1 MQKLVWKNSLGDS
14 VDLTKAPYG
23 ITNWEGFANTSLN
36 IQSQQVPFQ
45 DGGVFL
51 DALLEQREITVTL
64 AIQDNNN
71 LENRYKYRRELI
83 HILNPKLGEGYLI
96 YTNDFISKRI
106 KCIAEVPLFETHN
119 SNDSGTPKASLTW
132 VACEPYWEDLE
143 QKSVSILSGGIF
155 KVRNEGD
162 VAISPTDIYV
172 WGEGSNVSIKNL
184 TNNTQ
189 LKISGAVKDINAT
202 LGMGQK
208 DARLTKQYISF
219 LAGGKTVETDYAQ
232 YTIASNCILKTSDF
246 KTVENVKQFS
256 NIIDITSDGKN
267 VYVCDSTFIGMIK
280 ENGDYVERT
289 DINASRIFY
298 SKNKQKIYYASY
310 TSSGI
315 YSLDSFDATPVLVT
329 TTEYQI
335 YYFADIGDDV
345 FCCGAMG
352 LLVNLTQN
360 TVIPTN
366 AGNKALNCVA
376 PYKNGYAVIGTGGFA
391 QYNENGTWTD
401 IPLKTNVI
409 LNQFCH
415 NPYTDSYYFGGYG
428 GFLAEIKSDD
438 TKVVI
443 NTHTE
448 GIVSYVFFSRIFET
462 VQLDIDGG
470 IAQIKNETE
479 LEIISQNNTSFA
491 CCKYVDFLG
500 KYVAGSQ
507 DAIFTSSDFKVWEQV
522 FSESGIGIFTHIESD
537 NTHVILGVENST
549 DIYESSDG
557 INFTK
562 KQKIVEKLWVTYN
575 TEAEKFFFIGNFGN
589 NEYWICSVDDILSN
603 NVTKIHQLDTTNWS
617 TSKTNSVSCGA
628 TTVFILSQDNDV
640 NSILYYTTDAG
651 ETWTEKTTAISEVSN
666 MFVNSVIA
674 TRIVGNKILI
684 TEEKHNAPTL
694 PYFIMWD
701 NQQEDFIVP
710 TFVTDEDYLGFE
722 VNYVLDSP
730 YICGYINNGEDSAKR
745 CIVHLSVEGTTVT
758 ITKVLEAVSTDVSL
772 YMTAFT
778 VGNQLVYSYSGSND
792 SFYAYYNGVAH
803 EGSLILKLKGYIAIL
818 IPNDGNDYF
827 SICDN
832 DFNEITRIPFDY
844 LGDFCINI
852 PNNNSVVTNGENFA
866 VLTDAWQLLK
876 VPSNASDTVC
886 LFNFNGNIYIAD
898 SHFIYTENY
907 RHIWGD
913 DSITVYDCKVSAD
926 NKLYVCTGNS
936 YVRIVDEHFNT
947 IQSIDV
953 HPTFDKIYPLANG
966 DIIGFAKSGDTKS
979 IYKYDHN
986 TEQTKKIYELT
997 DQVTTFYDLGYFEK
1011 LNEVLLIT
1019 NRGFLGIIDDYV
1031 TELLN
1036 FQYLTY
1042 AFVKNQQPRFVGV
1055 WGFKGTVD
1063 FAEGSSIIN
1072 QVQDMTL
1079 KLDVGDNNLVFGY
1092 EGSSSMMLSIIYS
1105 PKYIGV

>member
-1 MQKLVWKNSLGDS
+1 MQKLVWKNSIGDEI
-14 VDLTKAPYG
+14 DLTSGSYG
-23 ITNWEGFANTSLN
+23 ITEWEGFANTSLN

-106 KCIAEVPLFETHN
+106 KCLAQIPLFETHN

-132 VACEPYWEDLE
+132 TACEPYWEDLE

-189 LKISGAVKDINAT
+189 LKINGAVKDINAT

-232 YTIASNCILKTSDF
+232 YTIANNCILKTSDF

-256 NIIDITSDGKN
+256 SVSDITSDGKN

-289 DINASRIFY
+289 DINADRIFY
-298 SKNKQKIYYASY
+298 SKATQRIYY
-310 TSSGI
+310 SSHTDGI
-315 YSLDSFDATPVLVT
+315 YYLDSFDATPVFVKNTDYVVLC
-329 TTEYQI
+329 
-335 YYFADIGDDV
+335 FADIGNEV
-345 FCCGAMG
+345 FGCGAQG
-352 LLVNLTQN
+352 LLVNFTQDL
-360 TVIPTN
+360 VIPTN
-366 AGNKALNCVA
+366 AGNKNLRCVA

-401 IPLKTNVI
+401 IPLNTNVI

-415 NPYTDSYYFGGYG
+415 NPYTDSYYFGGNS
-428 GFLAEIKSDD
+428 GFLVEIKSDD

-443 NTHTE
+443 NTNTD
-448 GIVSYVFFSRIFET
+448 GIVAYAFFSKIFET
-462 VQLDIDGG
+462 VQLDINGG

-479 LEIISQNNTSFA
+479 LEIISQNDTNLT

-549 DIYESSDG
+549 DIYESLDG
-557 INFTK
+557 VNFTK
-562 KQKIVEKLWVTYN
+562 KQSIVGKLWVTYN
-575 TEAEKFFFIGNFGN
+575 TEAEKFFFIGDFGN
-589 NEYWICSVDDILSN
+589 NEYWICSVDNLLSN
-603 NVTKIHQLDTTNWS
+603 NVTKIHQIDTTNWY
-617 TSKTNSVSCGA
+617 TDKTNSASVGD
-628 TTVFILSQDNDV
+628 TTVFIIAQRNNADD
-640 NSILYYTTDAG
+640 ILYYTTDAG
-651 ETWTEKTTAISEVSN
+651 ATWNEKTSSCTYLKDLFSN
-666 MFVNSVIA
+666 SCIDTRVVNQKLLLTILDVPSVFFV
-674 TRIVGNKILI
+674 
-684 TEEKHNAPTL
+684 
-694 PYFIMWD
+694 MWD
-701 NQQEDFIVP
+701 SQQEDFIVP
-710 TFVTDEDYLGFE
+710 TFVTDEDYWGFE
-722 VNYVLDSP
+722 ENYVLDSP
-730 YICGYINNGEDSAKR
+730 YIGGYINNGESEAKR
-745 CIVHLSVEGTTVT
+745 CIAHISVEGTTVT
-758 ITKVLEAVSTDVSL
+758 LTKKIEALSEDVQTYITAYD
-772 YMTAFT
+772 
-778 VGNQLVYSYSGSND
+778 VGNQFVYSYVGGNGST
-792 SFYAYYNGVAH
+792 YAYYNGTAH
-803 EGSLILKLKGYIAIL
+803 EGSVILKLKGYVAIL
-818 IPNDGNDYF
+818 IPNDSEYL

-832 DFNEITRIPFDY
+832 DFNEITRISFDY
-844 LGDFCINI
+844 LGNFFINI
-852 PNNNSVVTNGENFA
+852 PNNNSIVSNGEDFA
-866 VLTDAWQLLK
+866 VLTDAWQLAK
-876 VPSNASDTVC
+876 VPSSASDTVC

-898 SHFIYTENY
+898 SHFIYAENY
-907 RHIWGD
+907 SQMWGD
-913 DSITVYDCKVSAD
+913 DSITIYDCKVSAD
-926 NKLYVCTGNS
+926 NKLYVCNS
-936 YVRIVDEHFNT
+936 HGYVRVVDDDFNT
-947 IQSIDV
+947 VQSIDV
-953 HPTFDKIYPLANG
+953 TPTFEKIYPLANG
-966 DIIGFAKSGDTKS
+966 DVIGFAKSGDTKL

-1036 FQYLTY
+1036 PAYLTY

-1063 FAEGSSIIN
+1063 FTEGSSIIN

-1092 EGSSSMMLSIIYS
+1092 EGSSSMMLSLIYS

>member
-1 MQKLVWKNSLGDS
+1 MQKLVWKNSIGDEI
-14 VDLTKAPYG
+14 DLTSGSYG
-23 ITNWEGFANTSLN
+23 ITEWEGFANTSLN

-51 DALLEQREITVTL
+51 DALMEQRELSVTL
-64 AIQDNNN
+64 AMNDGGN
-71 LENRYKYRRELI
+71 LETRYRLRRELI
-83 HILNPKLGEGYLI
+83 HALNPKLGEGYLI

-106 KCIAEVPLFETHN
+106 KCVAQIPLFETHN

-219 LAGGKTVETDYAQ
+219 LEGGKTVETDYAQ

-256 NIIDITSDGKN
+256 SVSDITSDGKN

-298 SKNKQKIYYASY
+298 SKNKQKIYYS
-310 TSSGI
+310 SPSGI
-315 YSLDSFDATPVLVT
+315 YSLDSFDATPVLVI
-329 TTEYQI
+329 TTEYQV
-335 YYFADIGDDV
+335 YYFSDV
-345 FCCGAMG
+345 GNDVLCCGAMG

-376 PYKNGYAVIGTGGFA
+376 PYKNGYAVVGASGFA
-391 QYNENGTWTD
+391 QYNENGTWKD
-401 IPLKTNVI
+401 IPLNASAM
-409 LNQFCH
+409 LNEFCH

-428 GFLAEIKSDD
+428 GFLAEIKSDN

-479 LEIISQNNTSFA
+479 LEIISQNDTNLT

-537 NTHVILGVENST
+537 NTHVLLGISDSDNL
-549 DIYESSDG
+549 YESSDG

-562 KQKIVEKLWVTYN
+562 KQSIVGKLWVTYN
-575 TEAEKFFFIGNFGN
+575 TEAEKFFFIGDFGN
-589 NEYWICSVDDILSN
+589 NEYWICSVDNLLSN
-603 NVTKIHQLDTTNWS
+603 NVTKIHQIDTTNLDA
-617 TSKTNSVSCGA
+617 SKTNSASVGD
-628 TTVFILSQDNDV
+628 TTVFIIAQKNDADD
-640 NSILYYTTDAG
+640 ILYYTTDAG
-651 ETWTEKTTAISEVSN
+651 ATWNEKTSSCTYLKDLFSN
-666 MFVNSVIA
+666 SCIG
-674 TRIVGNKILI
+674 TRIVNQKLLLTII
-684 TEEKHNAPTL
+684 KVPSV
-694 PYFIMWD
+694 FFVMWD
-701 NQQEDFIVP
+701 SQQEDFIVP
-710 TFVTDEDYLGFE
+710 TFVTDENYFGFNA
-722 VNYVLDSP
+722 NYVLDTP
-730 YICGYINNGEDSAKR
+730 YICGYIENGEDSAKR

-772 YMTAFT
+772 YMIAFT
-778 VGNQLVYSYSGSND
+778 VGNQLVYSYLGSNG
-792 SFYAYYNGVAH
+792 STYAYYNGAAH
-803 EGSLILKLKGYIAIL
+803 ESQIILKLKGYIAIL
-818 IPNDGNDYF
+818 IPVGDNQDYW
-827 SICDN
+827 SICDDN
-832 DFNEITRIPFDY
+832 FNEITRISYDY
-844 LGDFCINI
+844 LGNFFLNI
-852 PNNNSVVTNGENFA
+852 PNNNSIVSNGENFA
-866 VLTDAWQLLK
+866 VLTDAWQLAK
-876 VPSNASDTVC
+876 VPSRVSDTVC

-907 RHIWGD
+907 RKMWGD

-926 NKLYVCTGNS
+926 NKLYICTSNS
-936 YVRIVDEHFNT
+936 YVRIIDDNFNT
-947 IQSIDV
+947 VQSIDV
-953 HPTFDKIYPLANG
+953 YPTFDKIYPLANG

-1036 FQYLTY
+1036 PQYLTY

-1063 FAEGSSIIN
+1063 FTEGSSIIN
-1072 QVQDMTL
+1072 QVQEMTL
-1079 KLDVGDNNLVFGY
+1079 KLEVGDNNLVFGY

>member
-1 MQKLVWKNSLGDS
+1 MQKLVWRNSLGDEIN
-14 VDLTKAPYG
+14 LTSGSYG
-23 ITNWEGFANTSLN
+23 ITEWEGLSNTDLN
-36 IQSQQVPFQ
+36 IQSQQVPFE

-51 DALLEQREITVTL
+51 DALIEQRELSVTL
-64 AIQDNNN
+64 AMNDGGN
-71 LENRYKYRRELI
+71 LETRYRLRRELI
-83 HILNPKLGEGYLI
+83 HALNPKLGEGYLI

-106 KCIAEVPLFETHN
+106 KCVAQIPLFETHN

-132 VACEPYWEDLE
+132 VACEPYWEDLK

-256 NIIDITSDGKN
+256 SVSDITSDGKN
-267 VYVCDSTFIGMIK
+267 IYVCDSTFIGMIK

-298 SKNKQKIYYASY
+298 SKNKQKIYYS
-310 TSSGI
+310 SSSPSGI

-366 AGNKALNCVA
+366 AGNKALKCVA
-376 PYKNGYAVIGTGGFA
+376 PYKNGYAVIGASGFA

-401 IPLKTNVI
+401 IPLNASAM
-409 LNQFCH
+409 LNEFCH

-448 GIVSYVFFSRIFET
+448 GIVSYVFFSKIFET

-470 IAQIKNETE
+470 TAQIKNETE

-522 FSESGIGIFTHIESD
+522 FSESGVGIFTHIESD

-557 INFTK
+557 VNFTK
-562 KQKIVEKLWVTYN
+562 KQSIVGKLWVTYN
-575 TEAEKFFFIGNFGN
+575 TEAEKFFFIGDFGN
-589 NEYWICSVDDILSN
+589 NEYWICSVDNLLSN
-603 NVTKIHQLDTTNWS
+603 NVTKIHQLDITNWY
-617 TSKTNSVSCGA
+617 TDKTNSASVGD
-628 TTVFILSQDNDV
+628 TTVFILAQENNA

-651 ETWTEKTTAISEVSN
+651 ETWTEKTTALSELSMIFSN
-666 MFVNSVIA
+666 SLLA
-674 TRIVGNKILI
+674 TRVVDNKMLI
-684 TEEKHNAPTL
+684 TMKRHNDSTL
-694 PYFIMWD
+694 PYFVMWD
-701 NQQEDFIVP
+701 NQQEDFIIP
-710 TFVTDEDYLGFE
+710 TFVTDEDYLVFE

-730 YICGYINNGEDSAKR
+730 YIGGYINNGESEAKR
-745 CIVHLSVEGTTVT
+745 CIAHISVERTTVT
-758 ITKVLEAVSTDVSL
+758 LTKKIESL
-772 YMTAFT
+772 SENVQTYMCAYD
-778 VGNQLVYSYSGSND
+778 VGNQFVYSYVGGNGST
-792 SFYAYYNGVAH
+792 YAYYNGTAH
-803 EGSLILKLKGYIAIL
+803 EGSVILKIKGYVAIL
-818 IPNDGNDYF
+818 IPNEYL

-832 DFNEITRIPFDY
+832 DFNEIRRIPLDY
-844 LGDFCINI
+844 LGNYFINI
-852 PNNNSVVTNGENFA
+852 PNNNSIVTNNEDYA
-866 VLTDAWQLLK
+866 ILTDAWQLLK
-876 VPSNASDTVC
+876 VPSSASDTVC

-907 RHIWGD
+907 YRQMWGD

-926 NKLYVCTGNS
+926 NKLYVSNS
-936 YVRIVDEHFNT
+936 NGYVRIVDDRFNT
-947 IQSIDV
+947 VQSIDV
-953 HPTFDKIYPLANG
+953 YPTFNKIYPLANG

-1036 FQYLTY
+1036 PQYLTY

-1063 FAEGSSIIN
+1063 FTEGSSIIN

-1079 KLDVGDNNLVFGY
+1079 KLEVGDNNLVFGY
-1092 EGSSSMMLSIIYS
+1092 EGSSSMMLSLIYS

>member
-1 MQKLVWKNSLGDS
+1 MQKLVWKNSIGDEIN
-14 VDLTKAPYG
+14 LTSGNYG
-23 ITNWEGFANTSLN
+23 ITEWEGFSNTSLN

-51 DALLEQREITVTL
+51 DALMEQRELSVTL
-64 AIQDNNN
+64 AMNDGGN
-71 LENRYKYRRELI
+71 LETRYRLRRELI
-83 HILNPKLGEGYLI
+83 HALNPKLGEGYLI

-106 KCIAEVPLFETHN
+106 KCVAQIPLFETHN
-119 SNDSGTPKASLTW
+119 SNESGTPKASLTW

-143 QKSVSILSGGIF
+143 QKSVSILSGGSF

-189 LKISGAVKDINAT
+189 LKINGAVKDINAT

-256 NIIDITSDGKN
+256 SVSDITSDGKN
-267 VYVCDSTFIGMIK
+267 IYVCDTTFIGMIK

-289 DINASRIFY
+289 DINADRIFY
-298 SKNKQKIYYASY
+298 SKATQRIYY
-310 TSSGI
+310 SSHTGGI
-315 YSLDSFDATPVLVT
+315 YYLDSFDATPVFVKN
-329 TTEYQI
+329 TEYVVLC
-335 YYFADIGDDV
+335 FADIGNEV
-345 FCCGAMG
+345 FGCGAQG
-352 LLVNLTQN
+352 LLVNFTQDL
-360 TVIPTN
+360 VIPTN
-366 AGNKALNCVA
+366 AGNKDLRCVA

-401 IPLKTNVI
+401 IPLNTNVI

-415 NPYTDSYYFGGYG
+415 NPYTDSYYFGGKS
-428 GFLAEIKSDD
+428 GFLAEIKSDN

-443 NTHTE
+443 NTHTD
-448 GIVSYVFFSRIFET
+448 GIVSYVFFSKIFET
-462 VQLDIDGG
+462 VQLEVDNG

-557 INFTK
+557 VNFTK
-562 KQKIVEKLWVTYN
+562 KQSIVGKLWVTYN

-589 NEYWICSVDDILSN
+589 NEYWICSVDNLLSN
-603 NVTKIHQLDTTNWS
+603 NVTKIHQLDITNWY
-617 TSKTNSVSCGA
+617 TDKTNSASVGD
-628 TTVFILSQDNDV
+628 TTVFILAQENDAD
-640 NSILYYTTDAG
+640 SILYFTIDVGA
-651 ETWTEKTTAISEVSN
+651 TWSEKTSSCTYLKDLFSN
-666 MFVNSVIA
+666 SCID
-674 TRIVGNKILI
+674 TRIVNQKLLLTII
-684 TEEKHNAPTL
+684 DVPSV
-694 PYFIMWD
+694 FFVMWD
-701 NQQEDFIVP
+701 SQQEDFIVP
-710 TFVTDEDYLGFE
+710 TFVTDENYLGFE
-722 VNYVLDSP
+722 ANYVSDAP
-730 YICGYINNGEDSAKR
+730 YICGYIENGEDSAKR
-745 CIVHLSVEGTTVT
+745 CIVHLSVDGTTLT

-772 YMTAFT
+772 YMSAFT
-778 VGNQLVYSYSGSND
+778 VGNQLVYSYSGSNG
-792 SFYAYYNGVAH
+792 STYAYYNGVAH
-803 EGSLILKLKGYIAIL
+803 EGQIILKLKGYIAIL
-818 IPNDGNDYF
+818 IPNDGQDYW
-827 SICDN
+827 SICDDN
-832 DFNEITRIPFDY
+832 FNEITRVSFNY
-844 LGDFCINI
+844 LGKYFINI
-852 PNNNSVVTNGENFA
+852 PNNNSIVTNNEDYA
-866 VLTDAWQLLK
+866 ILTDAWQLLK
-876 VPSNASDTVC
+876 VPSSVSDTVC
-886 LFNFNGNIYIAD
+886 LFNFSGNIYIAD
-898 SHFIYTENY
+898 SHFIYAENY
-907 RHIWGD
+907 SQMWGD

-926 NKLYVCTGNS
+926 NKLYVCTSNS
-936 YVRIVDEHFNT
+936 YVRIVDDHFNT
-947 IQSIDV
+947 VQSIYVD
-953 HPTFDKIYPLANG
+953 PTFDKIYPLANG
-966 DIIGFAKSGDTKS
+966 DIVGFAKSGDTKS

-1036 FQYLTY
+1036 PQYLTY

-1063 FAEGSSIIN
+1063 FTEGSSIIN

-1079 KLDVGDNNLVFGY
+1079 KLEVGDNNLVFGY
-1092 EGSSSMMLSIIYS
+1092 EGSSSMMLSLIYS